1 MFPDQRIPIIESSQQ
16 FPNVKKKKQSF
27 NNAVGPN
34 AELPGVDEMRCF
46 AVLLVSL
53 SLAAVHGTGLAQ
65 DEHLVKDNLPKS
77 KIETAVQHSGGKSV
91 FDDPLGGVVV
101 NRTVTVLGDDFY
113 QYFSTYWREK
123 DISSKFTIS
132 VHERPSARF
141 GSEIWVQFRQKRMF
155 HTFLPPARAATK
167 KISAMAVDMVY
178 RNIAESEVE
187 RMMVRSPDLG
197 PEEM

>member
-1 MFPDQRIPIIESSQQ
+1 
-16 FPNVKKKKQSF
+16 
-27 NNAVGPN
+27 
-34 AELPGVDEMRCF
+34 MRCS

-53 SLAAVHGTGLAQ
+53 SFAAPHGAALAQ

-77 KIETAVQHSGGKSV
+77 KIETAVQHSAGKSV

>member
-1 MFPDQRIPIIESSQQ
+1 
-16 FPNVKKKKQSF
+16 
-27 NNAVGPN
+27 
-34 AELPGVDEMRCF
+34 MRCS

-53 SLAAVHGTGLAQ
+53 SVAAVHGAALAQ
-65 DEHLVKDNLPKS
+65 DEHLVKDALPKS

-167 KISAMAVDMVY
+167 KISAMAVEMVY

>member
-1 MFPDQRIPIIESSQQ
+1 
-16 FPNVKKKKQSF
+16 
-27 NNAVGPN
+27 
-34 AELPGVDEMRCF
+34 MRCS
-46 AVLLVSL
+46 AVMLVSL
-53 SLAAVHGTGLAQ
+53 SFAAAHGTARAQ

-113 QYFSTYWREK
+113 QYFSTFWREK

>member
-1 MFPDQRIPIIESSQQ
+1 
-16 FPNVKKKKQSF
+16 
-27 NNAVGPN
+27 
-34 AELPGVDEMRCF
+34 MRRS
-46 AVLLVSL
+46 AVLLACFSIAAPCSTAL
-53 SLAAVHGTGLAQ
+53 GQDLPLA
-65 DEHLVKDNLPKS
+65 KDSLPKS
-77 KIETAVQHSGGKSV
+77 KIETAEQRAGGKSV

-113 QYFSTYWREK
+113 QYFSAFWREK

-167 KISAMAVDMVY
+167 KISAMAVEMVY
-178 RNIAESEVE
+178 QNIAESEVE
-187 RMMVRSPDLG
+187 RIMVRSPDLG

>member
-1 MFPDQRIPIIESSQQ
+1 
-16 FPNVKKKKQSF
+16 
-27 NNAVGPN
+27 
-34 AELPGVDEMRCF
+34 MRCS

-53 SLAAVHGTGLAQ
+53 SFAAPPGAALAQ

-77 KIETAVQHSGGKSV
+77 KIETAVQHSAGKSV

>member
-1 MFPDQRIPIIESSQQ
+1 
-16 FPNVKKKKQSF
+16 
-27 NNAVGPN
+27 
-34 AELPGVDEMRCF
+34 MRCS

-53 SLAAVHGTGLAQ
+53 SFAAAHGAALAQ

-77 KIETAVQHSGGKSV
+77 KIETAVQHSAGKSV